1 MYRVIENRQCNA
13 HEPLTRKRINYTMTI
28 GINFSIRVTVF
39 IEKLHECVFFRVI
52 VFHRKSY
59 TNQKNANYTRK
70 RATLV
75 YINDI
80 ISYGLSSICITQSSL
95 STGYVRKLTFVT
107 FMIISLSILI
117 LVYPCTGRTLS
128 IWACVH
134 FQKCSFFI
142 KRKT

>member
-70 RATLV
+70 RATLMQAIELSCSSSDHPLSV
-75 YINDI
+75 CVILGYSQTVSLFLVRVQTKSFNFSQKIFGDQQQSGKCGQQTGWPDLDYIN
-80 ISYGLSSICITQSSL
+80 S
-95 STGYVRKLTFVT
+95 RK
-107 FMIISLSILI
+107 
-117 LVYPCTGRTLS
+117 
-128 IWACVH
+128 
-134 FQKCSFFI
+134 
-142 KRKT
+142 